1 MSIQNNYWTYELKCT
16 SNAGYGPHTA
26 KPGHCCPYPNTLAFL
41 YFLKSTLAFP
51 NWRNYFDLITLVQEK
66 KSCSMFFYSSLGAVR
81 LRHGWSS
88 KQDERRKQVVAA
100 RRVVLVRVGES
111 FSGLLS
117 PAGPPA
123 RHGGSNPVHALFT
136 WPPHRAGPIS
146 PQPQAWPHDE

>member
-1 MSIQNNYWTYELKCT
+1 
-16 SNAGYGPHTA
+16 
-26 KPGHCCPYPNTLAFL
+26 
-41 YFLKSTLAFP
+41 
-51 NWRNYFDLITLVQEK
+51 
-66 KSCSMFFYSSLGAVR
+66 MFFYSSLGAVR

-146 PQPQAWPHDE
+146 PQPQALLPAASLSLSSIYSSLSLVVWPSFASPPLASLSSFFLNIINPQLCIIFSFFVNSLWLHI